1 MAVSQEVM
9 GEERNAYSSLVAKS
23 EDKRQLERTRVRY
36 DEWWRDKVWECGE
49 IHGIVYRVKQS
60 ARMGKEVLN

>member
-36 DEWWRDKVWECGE
+36 DEW
-49 IHGIVYRVKQS
+49 
-60 ARMGKEVLN
+60 

>member
-1 MAVSQEVM
+1 
-9 GEERNAYSSLVAKS
+9 
-23 EDKRQLERTRVRY
+23 
-36 DEWWRDKVWECGE
+36 VWECGE